1 LVAFE
6 ILPQATTS
14 PNVNDA
20 FAATTTTTGM
30 HSHTSGAAT
39 TTQKQKL
46 GVVGHRTYT
55 QKNVEYDRYVQ
66 LTAVD
71 VARYRADGTI
81 VDVWRTTVTSS
92 GFSDD
97 LRRVHPVLMAGA
109 MRRLGTDTRG
119 KQRITVTEHH
129 PRARYIRGELSAHD
143 LAVAVTR

>member
-55 QKNVEYDRYVQ
+55 QKNVEYDRYVTVIRC
-66 LTAVD
+66 LPRVSAAERCP
-71 VARYRADGTI
+71 ARCKIR
-81 VDVWRTTVTSS
+81 S
-92 GFSDD
+92 
-97 LRRVHPVLMAGA
+97 RRSNTGSAG
-109 MRRLGTDTRG
+109 L
-119 KQRITVTEHH
+119 H
-129 PRARYIRGELSAHD
+129 RARPA
-143 LAVAVTR
+143 